1 MSFEVSWDDKVQH
14 EAEEAQ
20 KVYNRE
26 VEKVS
31 KDLKWEGKKDEFAVD
46 WTVREVEIDAWFAK
60 HHIEYL
66 ANTIKRQVEGL
77 DRLAEKIVEAQEAG
91 DTERAERLQKRWDAH
106 YEKGEKHVEDVA
118 ASVAKH
124 LERDARAAANHIVKG
139 LARISDNQEDFDK
152 QVAEAGDKVA
162 AAIDKIVKD
171 AGVEVVVED

>member
-46 WTVREVEIDAWFAK
+46 WTLREVEVDAWFAK

-66 ANTIKRQVEGL
+66 ANTIKRQVDGL
-77 DRLAEKIVEAQEAG
+77 DRLAEQIVAAQEAG
-91 DTERAERLQKRWDAH
+91 DTERAERLEKRWNAH
-106 YEKGEKHVEDVA
+106 YEKGLKHVENVA

-124 LERDARAAANHIVKG
+124 LERDARAAANHIAKG
-139 LARISDNQEDFDK
+139 LARVSDNQEEFDK
-152 QVAEAGDKVA
+152 QLGEANDKVA
-162 AAIDKIVKD
+162 AAIAKILED
-171 AGVEVVVED
+171 TGVEVVEED